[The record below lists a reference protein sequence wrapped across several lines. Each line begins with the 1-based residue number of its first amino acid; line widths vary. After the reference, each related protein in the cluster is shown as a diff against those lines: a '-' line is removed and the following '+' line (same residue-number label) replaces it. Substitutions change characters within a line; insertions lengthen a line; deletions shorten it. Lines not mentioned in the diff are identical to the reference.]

1 MGEDEVSLA
10 PFDPKKIIETR
21 QWVTEPENFETNIK
35 NSIKNYSD
43 NLLTHHESILVNCE
57 QFSKGRIFFYF
68 LSKIKKYQA

>member
-1 MGEDEVSLA
+1 MGEEEVSLA

-43 NLLTHHESILVNCE
+43 NLLSHHESILVNCE
-57 QFSKGRIFFYF
+57 QFSKGRIFF
-68 LSKIKKYQA
+68 